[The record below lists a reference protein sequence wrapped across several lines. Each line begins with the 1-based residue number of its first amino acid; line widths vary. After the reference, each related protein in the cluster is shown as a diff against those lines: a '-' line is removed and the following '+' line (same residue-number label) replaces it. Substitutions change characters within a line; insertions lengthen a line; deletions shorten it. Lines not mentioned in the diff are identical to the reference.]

1 MTPDIFQAYQTPE
14 AMQVQ
19 GSECPVVKNKFYQL
33 ISEESYHS
41 KWAEFRKMAQSANN
55 EDCSIMLRKMEL
67 DDSESDGESA
77 KSVLAQD
84 NEVLSLG
91 DLLSSDVNTRN
102 SGSQAMEVLR
112 IDPGGGLGDVW
123 PNANPVMIEGKKL

>member
-33 ISEESYHS
+33 ISEESY
-41 KWAEFRKMAQSANN
+41 QSANN